1 MYASITLDVTAKSVN
16 LINLDSAISY
26 WGQPDEHLLNG
37 MRDNGHVLGVEGWV
51 STYLA
56 QHRSRPCMIR
66 TNLSER
72 MMPTSKSSVS
82 QAELA
87 RYAKALRAAGID
99 NWRVEIEKPDGAKV
113 SIVAGK
119 GSDTAATGEDIDALI
134 ARVR

>member
-1 MYASITLDVTAKSVN
+1 
-16 LINLDSAISY
+16 
-26 WGQPDEHLLNG
+26 
-37 MRDNGHVLGVEGWV
+37 
-51 STYLA
+51 
-56 QHRSRPCMIR
+56 
-66 TNLSER
+66 